1 MNSQRTRRIA
11 APTVIALLAILYAI
25 AGCGGEP
32 QATPEPIPRSTASA
46 TPASTTSATPSATP
60 APAVDREI
68 TVTVVK
74 KKVTPAPGRV
84 QVAKGSTVRITVTSD
99 VKDSVH
105 VHGYDL
111 TFALSP
117 GTPGSVQFRVDRD
130 GLFEVETHDTKLVL
144 FQLLVR

>member
-1 MNSQRTRRIA
+1 VISHRIRPIVA
-11 APTVIALLAILYAI
+11 LVALFVIPYTATGCSDQPEATPQPTATVTPAPT
-25 AGCGGEP
+25 
-32 QATPEPIPRSTASA
+32 
-46 TPASTTSATPSATP
+46 TPSPTVSST
-60 APAVDREI
+60 PAVDREI
-68 TVTVVK
+68 TITVAR

-111 TFALSP
+111 TFELSP
-117 GTPGSVQFRVDRD
+117 GTPGSVQFRADQD